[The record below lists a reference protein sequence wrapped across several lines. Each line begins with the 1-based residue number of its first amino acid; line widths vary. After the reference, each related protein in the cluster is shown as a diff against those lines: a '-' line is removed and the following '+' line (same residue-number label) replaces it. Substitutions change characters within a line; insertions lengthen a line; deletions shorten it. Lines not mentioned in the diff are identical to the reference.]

1 LYSALKLLAEL
12 FKSLQMG
19 YCTRNFLVERKMSKS
34 IVRSPII
41 LLLILLLALS
51 PFLLGY
57 ASNSRSSAS
66 GSVSSASDKAGSS
79 AGYDFSKYA
88 YFPREPRLGAI
99 EPNSGFAQIGV
110 ASYGANGTSVDTDG
124 VQGIATVNSASI
136 GYFAAT
142 IVNNSIASSYT
153 GSGNSTLQENAVAFL
168 SNNLG
173 YFWAQNVVFVSQT
186 GSNTFSLQLINN
198 IWNFNSPTAN
208 MSPGIISGSGTV
220 DCFIT
225 SGTKSCFYYAYDPNT
240 FTVKAPFTIN
250 LTMWIGQ
257 GKSGGASDISFN
269 YDIHDSAGD
278 NFSGTYDDA
287 VLFPGTSKT
296 NSFFLIGGES
306 PYGGLLGGTTSLV
319 LPNDLEFVWG
329 GPGDGSAV
337 FMNSFSGTEQLSIAS
352 GSSFVPAS
360 DVYSVGSDTGEE
372 AAGIQVSP
380 DLSNPSSPVAVLT
393 SGYVNA
399 VKLWPLPLS
408 LGLSSVSRAGSLSFS
423 GQLDYSADNGTS
435 SASSATNITVNVI
448 TTSAQASGI
457 VGATQAVSTNEE
469 GGFAY
474 TFTPNFG
481 AGIFFLTFSY
491 PGSPS
496 YDAENKT
503 ETIAVSSIALST
515 VPIDS
520 TLTALVNSS
529 AVQVPVSGPD
539 WFFAVANG
547 TSESVS
553 FQTASAYGA
562 SQRELFS
569 GFAKPGSSQGL
580 GPSVA
585 MTGSNVQSVDATF
598 VNQYNVTITNPISST
613 YVSKWYNQSQTISLS
628 APYTTSVSGE
638 AYTFSAWVANGR
650 VISTNPSQNVVAT
663 SPMVITAEYTT
674 TGQSLF
680 SGTNIAILAGF
691 VALSLVVGLGIGMFL
706 RRSKSSPS
714 AASPAQSL

>member
-1 LYSALKLLAEL
+1 
-12 FKSLQMG
+12 
-19 YCTRNFLVERKMSKS
+19 MSKS
-34 IVRSPII
+34 IVKSALTV
-41 LLLILLLALS
+41 LLVLLLALP
-51 PFLLGY
+51 PFLPGY

-66 GSVSSASDKAGSS
+66 SYVSSASDKAGSS
-79 AGYDFSKYA
+79 AHGYDFSKYA
-88 YFPREPRLGAI
+88 YFPREPRLGAV
-99 EPNSGFAQIGV
+99 EPNSGFAQIGM

-153 GSGNSTLQENAVAFL
+153 GSGNSTLQENSVAFL
-168 SNNLG
+168 SNDFG

-208 MSPGIISGSGTV
+208 MSPGIISGNGSV
-220 DCFIT
+220 DCFTT
-225 SGTKSCFYYAYDPNT
+225 SGTKSCFYYAVDPST

-257 GKSGGASDISFN
+257 GKSGGATDISFN
-269 YDIHDSAGD
+269 YDIHDSAGA
-278 NFSGTYDDA
+278 NFSGTYDDP
-287 VLFPGTSKT
+287 VLFPGTSKVT
-296 NSFFLIGGES
+296 SFFLIGGES

-337 FMNSFSGTEQLSIAS
+337 FMNSFSGTEQISIAS
-352 GSSFVPAS
+352 GSRFVPAS
-360 DVYSVGSDTGEE
+360 DVYSVGSDTAEE

-380 DLSNPSSPVAVLT
+380 DLANPSSPVGVLT

-408 LGLSSVSRAGSLSFS
+408 FGLSSVSRAGSLSFS

-435 SASSATNITVNVI
+435 SAIPVTNITVNVI
-448 TTSAQASGI
+448 TSSPQNSGI
-457 VGATQAVSTNEE
+457 AFAPQVISTNAE
-469 GGFAY
+469 GSLAY
-474 TFTPNFG
+474 TFTPNFD
-481 AGIFFLTFSY
+481 AGIFNLTFSY

-496 YDAENKT
+496 YVAENKT
-503 ETIAVSSIALST
+503 ETIAVSMIALSALP
-515 VPIDS
+515 VGSI
-520 TLTALVNSS
+520 LTALVNSS
-529 AVQVPVSGPD
+529 AVLLPVSGPD
-539 WFFAVANG
+539 WLFAVANG
-547 TSESVS
+547 TTDIVS
-553 FQTASAYGA
+553 FEPVSAYGV

-580 GPSVA
+580 GSIIA
-585 MTGSNVQSVDATF
+585 LTGSTVQSVDATF
-598 VNQYNVTITNPISST
+598 VNQYNITITNPIAST
-613 YVSKWYNQSQTISLS
+613 YGSKWYNQSQTISLS
-628 APYTTSVSGE
+628 APYTAAVSGE

-650 VISTNPSQNVVAT
+650 VISTNASQNIVAN

-680 SGTNIAILAGF
+680 SGTNVAILAGF
-691 VALSLVVGLGIGMFL
+691 VALSLVVGLGIGLYL
-706 RRSKSSPS
+706 RRSKSPPV
-714 AASPAQSL
+714 APAQSL